1 MKGIMSIIEVMIT
14 GMILFVAFLHFF
26 PQYTIKSRWDKALLI
41 VKVRDTLN
49 TIDRMNK
56 TYNFATSNFEF
67 DNFMNR
73 TFQPEKAGG
82 VVVWWK
88 VVGGN
93 NIAAPTYSIP
103 YFTEGYKESIADVI
117 NTTEGGGCTG
127 SNCYK
132 VYSFTLGIGY
142 PY

>member
-26 PQYTIKSRWDKALLI
+26 PQYTIRSKWDKTLLV

-49 TIDRMNK
+49 TIDRMNN
-56 TYNFATSNFEF
+56 TYDFATSNVQF

-73 TFQPEKAGG
+73 TFQPEKSGS

-88 VVGGN
+88 DIVGGDIPPSN
-93 NIAAPTYSIP
+93 YKIP
-103 YFTEGYKESIADVI
+103 YFTEGYKESIVDVY
-117 NTTEGGGCTG
+117 NSTNGF
-127 SNCYK
+127 N